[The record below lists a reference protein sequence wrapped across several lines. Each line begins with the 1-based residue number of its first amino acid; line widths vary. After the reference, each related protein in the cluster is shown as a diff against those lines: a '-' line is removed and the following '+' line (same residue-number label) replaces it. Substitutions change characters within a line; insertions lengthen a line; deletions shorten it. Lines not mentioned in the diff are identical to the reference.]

1 MDQDLSNLSNNDDSD
16 QLQRQSS
23 WKFSV
28 NILNDEDKP
37 LIQDFSDFYASSS
50 LNTRVPWII
59 NQNEKW
65 KIAWDLFIALVLIII
80 IVIIPARLA
89 FVESEPL
96 EWLITFYIIDF
107 FFFIDI
113 VLWFFTSYTDPY
125 K

>member
-96 EWLITFYIIDF
+96 EW
-107 FFFIDI
+107 
-113 VLWFFTSYTDPY
+113 
-125 K
+125 